1 MAGKLDARAKLAST
15 LVAVVAISSTPSGA
29 WIALSVFVALTAV
42 WWIASRS
49 SFAAIISRVAA
60 GVPFVLMAA
69 LLMWLANGW
78 EHALTIAVKGTTA
91 LILLALLV
99 ATTEVSS
106 LIWAIRKLGAPRAVN
121 MIAAMML
128 RYVAMLS
135 EEFGRMSRAR
145 AARAGGPLAGVALF
159 QVHGNQ
165 TGLLLVRSW
174 ERAERIHAAML
185 SRGFTGTMPEIHQ
198 GHFGGRDIAFT
209 ATAVLCFITVRLLL
223 A

>member
-15 LVAVVAISSTPSGA
+15 LVAVVAVSSTPSGA
-29 WIALSVFVALTAV
+29 WIALSVFVALTAA
-42 WWIASRS
+42 WWIASCS
-49 SFAAIISRVAA
+49 SFAAVVSRVAA
-60 GVPFVLMAA
+60 GVPFILMAA

-78 EHALTIAVKGTTA
+78 EHALTIAVKGTVA
-91 LILLALLV
+91 LVLLALLV
-99 ATTEVSS
+99 ITTEVSS

-145 AARAGGPLAGVALF
+145 AARAGGPLAGIALF

-198 GHFGGRDIAFT
+198 GRFGGRDIAFT
-209 ATAVLCFITVRLLL
+209 ATAVICFLATRLLL